1 MSTSKFTQF
10 IEDQKAQK
18 GNANNSHFNL
28 EAEVNSGRKNKKS
41 NLESISKSENKTIAM
56 KKHNYSAGPCIL
68 PQEVFE
74 KSAQAILNFNDSGLS
89 LLEISHR
96 SKDFV
101 AVMEEARALV
111 LELLGL
117 EGKGYQALFL
127 AGGAS
132 LEFLMVPY
140 NLMKENGKAAY
151 LDTGVWASGAI
162 KEAKHF
168 GETVVVASSKEENYN
183 HIPKNYVVPEDAD
196 YFHCTSN
203 NTIFGTQMKEFPNL
217 TIPMVCDMSSDI
229 FSRQMDFS
237 KFDLIYAGAQKNMGP
252 AGTTLI
258 VVKEEILGKTGRPIP
273 SMLDYE
279 KHIKAESMYNTPP
292 VFPIYASLLTLQW
305 LKNLG
310 GIAAIEKINNAKAAL
325 LYAEIDRNP
334 LFKGTANAEDRS
346 NMNACFVLENEA
358 HTETFDALWKAAGIS
373 GLPGHRLAGGYRAS
387 MYNALPLESVQVLVD
402 VMKDLE
408 HKI

>member
-1 MSTSKFTQF
+1 LLISRFDIVFLILGSFSK
-10 IEDQKAQK
+10 
-18 GNANNSHFNL
+18 NL
-28 EAEVNSGRKNKKS
+28 KFAPNYNH
-41 NLESISKSENKTIAM
+41 IM

-74 KSAQAILNFNDSGLS
+74 KSAQAILNFNNSDLS

-101 AVMEEARALV
+101 AVMDDARALV

-117 EGKGYQALFL
+117 ENKGYQALFL

-140 NLMKENGKAAY
+140 NLMKVDGKAAY
-151 LDTGVWASGAI
+151 LDTGTWANNAI

-168 GETVVVASSKEENYN
+168 GETVVVGSSKEANYN
-183 HIPKNYVVPEDAD
+183 YIPKNIEIPSDAS

-203 NTIFGTQMKEFPNL
+203 NTIFGTQMKSFPKTNV
-217 TIPMVCDMSSDI
+217 PMVCDMSSDI
-229 FSRQMDFS
+229 FSRTLDFS
-237 KFDLIYAGAQKNMGP
+237 QFDIIYAGAQKNMGP
-252 AGTTLI
+252 AGTTL
-258 VVKEEILGKTGRPIP
+258 VVIKEEILGKTGRYIP

-292 VFPIYASLLTLQW
+292 VFPVYASLLTLQW

-310 GIAAIEKINNAKAAL
+310 GIAAIEKINEQKAAL
-325 LYAEIDRNP
+325 LYSEIDRNP
-334 LFKGTANAEDRS
+334 LFKGTAEVEDRS
-346 NMNACFVLENEA
+346 NMNATFVLTDESL
-358 HTETFDALWKAAGIS
+358 TEKFDAMWKAAGIS
-373 GLPGHRLAGGYRAS
+373 GLTGHRSVGGYRAS
-387 MYNALPLESVQVLVD
+387 MYNALSLESVQVLVD
-402 VMKDLE
+402 VMKELE
-408 HKI
+408 KL

>member
-1 MSTSKFTQF
+1 
-10 IEDQKAQK
+10 
-18 GNANNSHFNL
+18 
-28 EAEVNSGRKNKKS
+28 
-41 NLESISKSENKTIAM
+41 M

-101 AVMEEARALV
+101 AVMDQARALV

-132 LEFLMVPY
+132 LEFVMVPY
-140 NLMKENGKAAY
+140 NLMKVGGKAAY
-151 LDTGVWASGAI
+151 LDTGTWAAGAI
-162 KEAKHF
+162 KEAKLF
-168 GETVVVASSKEENYN
+168 GETVVVGSSKNDNYN
-183 HIPKNYVVPEDAD
+183 HIPTGYSIPTDAD

-203 NTIFGTQMKEFPNL
+203 NTIFGTQMKTFP
-217 TIPMVCDMSSDI
+217 TTEVPVVCDMSSDI
-229 FSRQMDFS
+229 FSRVLDFS
-237 KFDLIYAGAQKNMGP
+237 QFDLIYAGAQKNMGP
-252 AGTTLI
+252 AGTTLV
-258 VVKEEILGKTGRPIP
+258 VVKESILGKSGREIP
-273 SMLDYE
+273 SMLDYS

-292 VFPIYASLLTLQW
+292 VFPVYTSLLTLQW

-310 GIAAIEKINNAKAAL
+310 GIAAIEKQNNAKADL
-325 LYAEIDRNP
+325 LYSEIDRNP
-334 LFKGTANAEDRS
+334 LFKGAAAVADRS
-346 NMNACFVLENEA
+346 AMNATFLLNDEA
-358 HTETFDALWKAAGIS
+358 HAPIFDEMWKAAGIS
-373 GLPGHRLAGGYRAS
+373 GLPGHRSVGGYRAS

-402 VMKDLE
+402 VMKALE
-408 HKI
+408 TKV